1 MNNFSLLTKVAL
13 LVLAC
18 IAQPAAAQT
27 LLRVATPG
35 GRTGLRHD
43 PAVQVFRSIDDSRAQ
58 GGDPLAK
65 NEVMTELAQK

>member
-1 MNNFSLLTKVAL
+1 MYNFSSLTKVAL

-35 GRTGLRHD
+35 GRAGLRHD

-65 NEVMTELAQK
+65 NEVMAELAQK